1 MDKLD
6 ERAKQKRKEVRKSL
20 MEKRSTIGA
29 VTKEEQAIL
38 DDADLDE
45 DAYYY
50 KDENDHLVDIKIEHE
65 GDSSESRDDFGKI
78 LSINSNRD
86 DDELVEDY
94 VDEEEDQHEKPN
106 NGLQVDTLAPE
117 VTTPNV
123 PNIKALK
130 TKVETMKN
138 SDSKN
143 PKQQQLETLS
153 DKIDKTRIEES
164 KNLSSFLIDDHY
176 EEEDIIRK
184 SNKEAIIKKSKTRI
198 QASKTKHKIVWS
210 MLKMKKF
217 LKKGVEGEES
227 FSEMNLF
234 NKIIYIFIDAPLDF
248 LRRLTI
254 PPPDNEVWNRRI
266 AAVVPICSVFFVFT
280 VTGMLDFKSA
290 PPIAFYVTEGVA
302 LILSILICF
311 LTPLNSGPKKAMIF
325 FSIFA
330 FILSIVWIW
339 FIANILIDLLGVLG
353 LVLGFKPAYL
363 GITLLAWGNS
373 VGDMM
378 ANSAVARK
386 GFARMALTGCFA
398 GPLFNLLIGLGMSL
412 TIKKISGQPPEV
424 FEIKDKEAILPM
436 MAIGGLLVQLT
447 MVIVISVLSK
457 FHLRK
462 IQGIVQIIYFISVLV
477 AISIAAFTFAK

>member
-6 ERAKQKRKEVRKSL
+6 ERAKNKRKEVRHSL

-50 KDENDHLVDIKIEHE
+50 KDENDHLVDIKIENE
-65 GDSSESRDDFGKI
+65 QDSNENGDKFSRI
-78 LSINSNRD
+78 LGINND
-86 DDELVEDY
+86 DDELEEDY
-94 VDEEEDQHEKPN
+94 VDDEEDEHQNPST
-106 NGLQVDTLAPE
+106 GLQVDALAPE

-123 PNIKALK
+123 PNIMALK
-130 TKVETMKN
+130 TTVESVKSSDTITTKN
-138 SDSKN
+138 AH
-143 PKQQQLETLS
+143 LEALS
-153 DKIDKTRIEES
+153 DKIEKTRIEES

-176 EEEDIIRK
+176 EEEELTRK
-184 SNKEAIIKKSKTRI
+184 SNKETIIKKSKTRI
-198 QASKTKHKIVWS
+198 RASKTKHKIVWS

-227 FSEMNLF
+227 FSEMNIF
-234 NKIIYIFIDAPLDF
+234 NKLIFIFIDAPFDL

-254 PPPDNEVWNRRI
+254 PPADNEMWNRRI
-266 AAVVPICSVFFVFT
+266 AAAVPICSVFFVFA
-280 VTGMLDFKSA
+280 VTGFLDFKSA
-290 PPIAFYVTEGVA
+290 PPIAFYVAEGVA
-302 LILSILICF
+302 LLFSLLICF
-311 LTPLNSGPKKAMIF
+311 LTPLNSGPKKAMII
-325 FSIFA
+325 FSLFA

-339 FIANILIDLLGVLG
+339 FIANILIDLLGVIG
-353 LVLGFKPAYL
+353 LVLGFKPAFL

-378 ANSAVARK
+378 ANSAVAKK

-436 MAIGGLLVQLT
+436 MAIGGLLFQLI
-447 MVIVISVLSK
+447 MVIFISVLSK

-462 IQGIVQIIYFISVLV
+462 IQGIIQIVYFLFILI